1 MPIYHK
7 TSNKL
12 AADGG
17 QTNLSSAPNL
27 TVIVLTLNEEKH
39 IARCLES
46 IRGLAQRVIVVD
58 SESTDRT
65 RNIAADM
72 GADIYV
78 NKFINHSTQFNWG
91 LDNAKIRTEWVMRL
105 DADEVITPQLSECL
119 KHKLPLISS
128 STVGLSINRQI
139 HFMGK
144 WIKHGSIYPIRHLR
158 IWRNGKGRCERRWMD
173 EHIVVQGNVSH
184 QNADIAD
191 INLNNISWWVN
202 KHNQYSIREAI
213 DLLRSEELRHNRDA
227 EGVVMSRQAR
237 AKRWV
242 KYSVYAH
249 LPLGLRSAAYFCYRY
264 ILRFGFLDGWQGL
277 VFHFMQGFW
286 YRFLVDVKVFELK
299 AMMEVRK
306 QTLQEVVKEEYG
318 YDL

>member
-1 MPIYHK
+1 
-7 TSNKL
+7 
-12 AADGG
+12 
-17 QTNLSSAPNL
+17 
-27 TVIVLTLNEEKH
+27 VLTLNEERH
-39 IARCLES
+39 LARCLES
-46 IRGLAQRVIVVD
+46 LIGAAQRVIVVD

-78 NKFINHSTQFNWG
+78 NRFINHSTQINWG
-91 LDNAKIRTEWVMRL
+91 LDNAKIQTEWVMRL

-119 KHKLPLISS
+119 KQELPLISP
-128 STVGLSINRQI
+128 STVGLTINRQI

-144 WIKHGSIYPIRHLR
+144 WIKHGSIYPIRILR
-158 IWRNGKGRCERRWMD
+158 IWRNGQGRCEKRWMD
-173 EHIVVQGNVSH
+173 EHIVVKGGILHLS
-184 QNADIAD
+184 ADIAD
-191 INLNNISWWVN
+191 INLNNITWWVD
-202 KHNQYSIREAI
+202 KHNQYSTREAI
-213 DLLRSEELRHNRDA
+213 ELLRSEELLHDREA

-264 ILRFGFLDGWQGL
+264 ILRFGFLDGWRGL

-286 YRFLVDVKVFELK
+286 YRFLVDVKVYELR
-299 AMMEVRK
+299 ALMEARE

-318 YDL
+318 YDI